1 MGNVECQNVC
11 PHVAALPPATLG
23 CPPNEARLQHIPHD
37 DCCMD
42 WVCSSEKHD
51 GELIFVGEIDWTTLY
66 TISQKWFW
74 TKM

>member
-42 WVCSSEKHD
+42 WVCSSEKHE
-51 GELIFVGEIDWTTLY
+51 GELLCGFRWLDNITLLV
-66 TISQKWFW
+66 
-74 TKM
+74 KMVLD